1 MILDILFTSGTTW
14 RPWSG
19 EVSPLPPLHQEE
31 ARDIEAGDPRLVHGA
46 LDTGAGAN
54 WVRYLRSCTGGEEAN
69 IAATCGSLGELIL
82 TIICRWQVRTWK
94 MFIKNVFKTICFW
107 NLSHRDCKKVS

>member
-31 ARDIEAGDPRLVHGA
+31 ARDIEAEDPRLVHGA

-54 WVRYLRSCTGGEEAN
+54 WVRYLGHEIGEGVNIEAS
-69 IAATCGSLGELIL
+69 CGSLGELI
-82 TIICRWQVRTWK
+82 
-94 MFIKNVFKTICFW
+94 
-107 NLSHRDCKKVS
+107 